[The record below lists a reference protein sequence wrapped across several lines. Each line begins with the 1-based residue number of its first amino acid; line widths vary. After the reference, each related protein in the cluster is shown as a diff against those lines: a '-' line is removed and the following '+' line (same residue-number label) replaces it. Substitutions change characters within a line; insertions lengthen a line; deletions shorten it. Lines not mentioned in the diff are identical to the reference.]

1 MLHSLQ
7 VDFIQEDERGSTEED
22 ELATFSWVPY
32 SFQDST
38 PLRICFQGL
47 IWSVYGYTAHGSVTP
62 VPCNSWFMKFLTL
75 RSTAVPLRLGR

>member
-32 SFQDST
+32 SFQG
-38 PLRICFQGL
+38 I
-47 IWSVYGYTAHGSVTP
+47 SVQI
-62 VPCNSWFMKFLTL
+62 VPHFVSAS
-75 RSTAVPLRLGR
+75 RA